1 MPYPARSMMIDLHK
15 MRWQLTIHEGIRI
28 KPYLDSVGK
37 LTIGVGRNLD
47 DTELSDD
54 EVELM
59 LNNDIERAAKNAERF
74 SWWRELD
81 SVRQMVVVDMLFN
94 LGLAGFAKFRKTISF
109 IGAGDYLQAAEEML
123 DSKWASQVGS
133 RAARLA
139 KMMRTG
145 DWPFKETL

>member
-1 MPYPARSMMIDLHK
+1 MIDLHK

-109 IGAGDYLQAAEEML
+109 IGAGDYSKAAEEML

>member
-1 MPYPARSMMIDLHK
+1 MMIDLHK

-109 IGAGDYLQAAEEML
+109 IGAGDYPKAAEEML

-133 RAARLA
+133 RAVRLA